1 MQWQSVSETNRD
13 TFWCLELAANGLL
26 VSILWS
32 ASPEKRGDRQRV
44 ICAIEKRQ
52 EVEQVGVV
60 TEEVPAKGLCG
71 ESCLKEK
78 NKLDNPDGCFFEFI
92 VNGCI

>member
-1 MQWQSVSETNRD
+1 M
-13 TFWCLELAANGLL
+13 
-26 VSILWS
+26 
-32 ASPEKRGDRQRV
+32 

-78 NKLDNPDGCFFEFI
+78 NKLDKPDGCFFEFI

>member
-1 MQWQSVSETNRD
+1 M
-13 TFWCLELAANGLL
+13 
-26 VSILWS
+26 
-32 ASPEKRGDRQRV
+32 